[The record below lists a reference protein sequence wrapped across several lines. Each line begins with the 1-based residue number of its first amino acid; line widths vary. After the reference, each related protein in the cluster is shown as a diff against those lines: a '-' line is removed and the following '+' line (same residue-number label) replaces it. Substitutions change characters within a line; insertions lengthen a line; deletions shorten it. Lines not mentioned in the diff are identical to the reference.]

1 MPVLLIGQENF
12 LLDALRALGE
22 AHTPFVAIVQN
33 VQATSLDSFGL
44 LDAHVEQRYK
54 QLGFSELTS
63 IQSKSYR
70 VLTRGKNAL
79 LVAPTG
85 SGKTEAAVIPI
96 FARLSHFLPRFNQD
110 KEMTFTK
117 KIRMLYITPLRALN
131 RDILRRLLSYAQAEG
146 LRAEVRHGDTLSSAR
161 QRMLTSPPDV
171 LITTPETVGIILT
184 SRKFKQHLSELQYV
198 VIDELHELLGNERGA
213 HLSLSLERLQ
223 RLVPSSEI
231 IRVGLSATV
240 GDVEEAAK
248 FLVGVGRRCAIITDT
263 SGRGYDV
270 QVRFVSGKLSD
281 LALVTLDYIRER
293 GGESKSTLVFTNTR
307 DEAEFFGAVLKA
319 KSQDIQVEVH
329 HGSLSKEAREAA
341 ESGLRSGEA
350 KIVVCTSSLELGLDI
365 GSVNL
370 VVQVGSPRQATK
382 LIQRIGRSRH
392 RMREEATGAIITNN
406 LDDELEAI
414 ALLQRSRKGSLE
426 KTIIHIKP
434 LDVLAHHIAGL
445 ALEES
450 SFSMSDGVSLFRNA
464 YPFKDLSN
472 EDFDSVAR
480 ILERQGIIR
489 FDGEAVRRRGIRTYE
504 YYYSNLSTIPDI
516 QQFEV
521 IDATSKKIIGRLDQ
535 VFVGEYGEPGRTF
548 VLKGNSWRIISVD
561 DDKKSLYVEP
571 IFSDLST
578 IPYWVGELI
587 PVELETSL
595 LVGKL
600 RKTIASGRELGK
612 YEVSSE
618 QTRRLKSSASVLRG
632 LPDDSNVIVERKA
645 GTSTVVV
652 HSCFGTRI
660 NQTLSTIL
668 STLLSSKTGYLIETK
683 SDAYRILLSSSGQ
696 LRGEQVEA
704 VLKEDFKIEE
714 ILEASIV
721 GTHPLNWKT
730 WYVSKKFGIVDK
742 TAQYDRRA
750 ARLIQDRF
758 RGTSVYTEIVRELFL
773 EKYDIEGTKKVLEGI
788 RTGKINLRILDVENF
803 SELAMP
809 ILEYASS
816 FAALPASAEKAILDL
831 VRVRLESAKH
841 KLLCLSCGRYES
853 IKRTDQISEPI
864 ICPICHSRLITETYP
879 SDVELPMIINKKRK
893 SSEALTEEEEK
904 KFRRAWKTSSLIQN
918 FGKRAILILSGFGVG
933 VDTAARILRRTGDE
947 DQTIRNIYVAEK
959 NFIATRGFWQD
970 QN

>member
-1 MPVLLIGQENF
+1 
-12 LLDALRALGE
+12 
-22 AHTPFVAIVQN
+22 VAIVQN

-319 KSQDIQVEVH
+319 KSQDIPVEVH

-803 SELAMP
+803 SGLAMP

>member
-1 MPVLLIGQENF
+1 M
-12 LLDALRALGE
+12 
-22 AHTPFVAIVQN
+22 AIVQN

-319 KSQDIQVEVH
+319 KSQDIPVEVH

-392 RMREEATGAIITNN
+392 RMREEATGAIITNK

-489 FDGEAVRRRGIRTYE
+489 FDGEEVRRRGIRTYE

-600 RKTIASGRELGK
+600 RKAIASGRELGK